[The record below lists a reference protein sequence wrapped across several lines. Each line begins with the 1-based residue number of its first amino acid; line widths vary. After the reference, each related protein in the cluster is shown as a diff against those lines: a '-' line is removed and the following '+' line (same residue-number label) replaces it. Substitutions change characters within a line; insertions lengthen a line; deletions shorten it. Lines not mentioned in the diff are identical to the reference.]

1 MIPPSPSAGTS
12 PREGSPSVSGEHA
25 FTLVEILLAMAVA
38 SLLMISLLTI
48 LSKSMDVSKSANA
61 VMLSKS
67 SAQAALDLIVTDLDS
82 MVVNRNAGQV
92 LVFTNGS
99 LTNSRFTVLT
109 TSMVDS
115 YSTNNS
121 NNPGLPRVIQYTLQ
135 YATNFASSTTRT
147 FGLYRNTVDP
157 TNSFAVIGTNDLGG
171 VTSFTTNLL
180 VPNVVAMSFAMYT
193 NYGSSNWVTSAVT
206 NTAIHSTNFPPGVVL
221 EISLTVLDEPYI
233 QRFGDGSGSG
243 NNSAANLIRQYGR
256 KLVRRAMLPS
266 PM

>member
-1 MIPPSPSAGTS
+1 MIPLCPSARSSAKEET
-12 PREGSPSVSGEHA
+12 VTVAGEHA
-25 FTLVEILLAMAVA
+25 FTLVEILVAMAVA
-38 SLLMISLLTI
+38 SLLMVSLLTI

-61 VMLSKS
+61 AMLSKS

-82 MVVNRNAGQV
+82 LVVNRNAGQIF
-92 LVFTNGS
+92 VFTNGS
-99 LTNSRFTVLT
+99 LTNSRFTMLT

-121 NNPGLPRVIQYTLQ
+121 NSPGLPRVIQYTLQ

-157 TNSFAVIGTNDLGG
+157 TNSFVVIGTNDLGG
-171 VTSFTTNLL
+171 VTSYTTNLL
-180 VPNVVAMSFAMYT
+180 VPNVVAMSCAMYT
-193 NYGSSNWVTSAVT
+193 NYGSSNWVASAV
-206 NTAIHSTNFPPGVVL
+206 NSTAIHSTNFPPGLVL
-221 EISLTVLDEPYI
+221 EVSLTVLDEPYI

-243 NNSAANLIRQYGR
+243 NNSASNLIRQYGR